1 MPISTWTMLN
11 LPDIGQTESYTTTFG
26 EDSDYTINPPSY
38 MDNGDGTV
46 TDANTGLMWQQGE
59 AGSMNWEDA
68 ITCCE
73 GLSLAGYTDWRLP
86 NIKELESITD
96 DSLYNPPIETN
107 YFPEAHTSHYWSSTI
122 FAAGWTTTISRL
134 PTMSAACEQ
143 DSDCRFAIF
152 DCRLP
157 I

>member
-11 LPDIGQTESYTTTFG
+11 LPDTGQTESYTTTFG

-96 DSLYNPPIETN
+96 DSLYNPPIDTN

-122 FAAGWTTTISRL
+122 FAAGPPYAWRL
-134 PTMSAACEQ
+134 
-143 DSDCRFAIF
+143 RFVYGCVDNNDKSLTYYVRCVRAGQ
-152 DCRLP
+152 
-157 I
+157 

>member
-1 MPISTWTMLN
+1 MLN
-11 LPDIGQTESYTTTFG
+11 LPDTGQTESYTTTFG

-96 DSLYNPPIETN
+96 DSLYNPPIDTN

-122 FAAGWTTTISRL
+122 FAAGPPYAWRL
-134 PTMSAACEQ
+134 
-143 DSDCRFAIF
+143 RFVYGCVDNNDKSLTYYVRCVRAGQ
-152 DCRLP
+152 
-157 I
+157 